1 MMPADYALFEEVS
14 KALEA
19 CRLVLISD
27 SQPDAKAFGNRT
39 RVLQKDAI
47 QVQLVLDKGELN
59 IGFTHL
65 PRGQTVSIHSLW
77 RAVNDESSG
86 DSVSWILSATSEA
99 ISAISD
105 ERVVKRAVELDHI
118 HIQKQIRRLKG
129 QR

>member
-1 MMPADYALFEEVS
+1 MMPTDYALFDEVS
-14 KALEA
+14 SALEG
-19 CRLVLISD
+19 CQLLCVFD
-27 SQPDAKAFGNRT
+27 SEPDANAFGNRT
-39 RVLQKDAI
+39 RVFEKGVI

-99 ISAISD
+99 IGAISD

-129 QR
+129 Q